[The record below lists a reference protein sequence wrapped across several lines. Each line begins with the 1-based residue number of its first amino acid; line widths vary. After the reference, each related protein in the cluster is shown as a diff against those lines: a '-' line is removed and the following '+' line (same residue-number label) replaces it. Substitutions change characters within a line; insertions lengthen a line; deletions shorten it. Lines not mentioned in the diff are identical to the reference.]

1 MLHIEECSIQAGIDC
16 QVEVF
21 LTMVD
26 QHNARLRC
34 LSIVY
39 HGIELAEMGDGL
51 SDNILYRFFV
61 GTFSGN
67 VHNVNI
73 VLLLELCLGVD
84 QALLVAARNAQV
96 RAFFSK
102 SAGDT
107 KANTLAAAS
116 DDSHFSL
123 EKSHSSPFRLRFI

>member
-1 MLHIEECSIQAGIDC
+1 MP
-16 QVEVF
+16 
-21 LTMVD
+21 
-26 QHNARLRC
+26 
-34 LSIVY
+34 SIVY

-61 GTFSGN
+61 GTFSDN
-67 VHNVNI
+67 VHNVNT

-102 SAGDT
+102 SAGNT

-116 DDSHFSL
+116 DDSHFPL
-123 EKSHSSPFRLRFI
+123 EKSHFRAPFVCASFDDNDANEGHVRTVD